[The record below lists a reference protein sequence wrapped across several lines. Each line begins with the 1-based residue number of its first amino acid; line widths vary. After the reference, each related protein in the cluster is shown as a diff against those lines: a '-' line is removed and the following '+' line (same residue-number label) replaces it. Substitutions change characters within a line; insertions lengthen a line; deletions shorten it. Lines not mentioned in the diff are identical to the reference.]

1 MAHEKSE
8 TVLRH
13 TKDGPRWF
21 NLDTVGSDAGTILGN
36 RNGYPTME
44 TAVSAAKRRSAGK
57 ASKKA
62 RAKK

>member
-8 TVLRH
+8 SPVVDETV
-13 TKDGPRWF
+13 
-21 NLDTVGSDAGTILGN
+21 
-36 RNGYPTME
+36 
-44 TAVSAAKRRSAGK
+44 VSAAKRRSAGK